1 MPVKRYDGTDWVT
14 VAGDGAQGPTGPAGA
29 SATTVVTTKGDLL
42 TYSTTAAR
50 LGTGTNGQVLTADSA
65 ETTGLKWAT
74 PTSGGITLLSTTTL
88 SGSTTTI
95 SSINQGYTNLIVT
108 YHALTLS
115 SGGADVTVR
124 ANSSTSVANYNY
136 FHSRSSSVFNTNSS
150 TIGNNQVQWAT
161 DANNGHTLVIY
172 DYSSSSLFFKSFH
185 FSGILNSSNTGA
197 MTAVSGAGG
206 FNYIDAITSIAFNVS
221 SGTFTGGTV
230 RIYGVK

>member
-1 MPVKRYDGTDWVT
+1 MPVKRYDGTNWVT
-14 VAGDGAQGPTGPAGA
+14 VAGEGIQGPAGA
-29 SATTVVTTKGDLL
+29 DGTAPLSTKGQLL
-42 TYSTTAAR
+42 TRNSSAVTA
-50 LGTGTNGQVLTADSA
+50 LSVGTNNQVLTADSA
-65 ETTGLKWAT
+65 EATGLKWTT
-74 PTSGGITLLSTTTL
+74 PASGGMTLLSTTTL

-95 SSINQGYTNLIVT
+95 SSISQDYTNLIVT

-115 SGGADVTVR
+115 SSGADVTVR
-124 ANSSTSVANYNY
+124 ANASTNVANYNY
-136 FHSRSSSVFNTNSS
+136 FHSRSSTVFNTNSS
-150 TIGNNQVQWAT
+150 TIGNNQAQWAT

-172 DYSSSSLFFKSFH
+172 DYSSSSIFFKSFH
-185 FSGILNSSNTGA
+185 FSGIHNSSNTGS

>member
-1 MPVKRYDGTDWVT
+1 MPVKRYDGTNWVT

-50 LGTGTNGQVLTADSA
+50 LATGTNGQVLTADSA

-108 YHALTLS
+108 YHGLNLS
-115 SGGADVTVR
+115 SGGVDVTV
-124 ANSSTSVANYNY
+124 NPNVATAASYIY
-136 FHSRSSSVFNTNSS
+136 FHSRSGTVFNTNSS
-150 TIGNNQVQWAT
+150 TIGNNQAQWYGGDT
-161 DANNGHTLVIY
+161 NNGHALFIY
-172 DYSSSSLFFKSFH
+172 DYSSSDKYKAFH
-185 FSGILNSSNTGA
+185 FSGILNSSNNGA
-197 MTAVSGAGG
+197 MTAVSGAGA
-206 FNYIDAITSIAFNVS
+206 FNYIDAITSIRFAVS
-221 SGTFTGGTV
+221 SGSFNAGTV
-230 RIYGVK
+230 KIYGVK